1 MLEFQRAKTVL
12 LKLLVAFALLFA
24 AVQGFRLL
32 LLPAL
37 QTLFTADAALTSLIR
52 RCGILACALFAYWAY
67 VRGFEKR
74 PVGELRPAPLAITA
88 GALFG
93 AVSIALCML
102 VLFALGAY
110 VATAYRGWQGG
121 LAGVAALILIAA
133 LLEEI
138 AYRGLLFGILE
149 RTWGTLPAMWLQ
161 SLVFSAMHLANAEDR
176 ASTVELL
183 TTAVSGVLLGAL
195 WTMVYVYTRNLWV
208 VTAHH
213 AAWNFTIILAG
224 VPLSGLEDWRPL
236 APLAS
241 EYRGSHWLTGGVF
254 GPEDSLLTM
263 SLVAACVIAMMR
275 AGASAVTSENGV
287 SVIFPRGRWVE
298 SPGKN
303 PRGPAS
309 PGNAL

>member
-12 LKLLVAFALLFA
+12 LKLLVAFALLFG

-37 QTLFTADAALTSLIR
+37 QTLFTADAALTSVIR

-74 PVGELRPAPLAITA
+74 PVRELRPAPLAITA

-93 AVSIALCML
+93 AASIALCML

-110 VATAYRGWQGG
+110 VATADRGWQGG

-149 RTWGTLPAMWLQ
+149 RAWGTLPAMWLQ

-195 WTMVYVYTRNLWV
+195 WTMVYVHTRNLWV

-224 VPLSGLEDWRPL
+224 VPLSGLDDWRPL

-263 SLVAACVIAMMR
+263 ALVAACVIAMMR
-275 AGASAVTSENGV
+275 AGAQSATIENGV

-298 SPGKN
+298 NAGEN

-309 PGNAL
+309 PRIAL

>member
-12 LKLLVAFALLFA
+12 LKLLVAFALLFG

-37 QTLFTADAALTSLIR
+37 QTAFAADADLSSAMR
-52 RCGILACALFAYWAY
+52 RSGILVCVLFAYWAY

-74 PVGELRPAPLAITA
+74 PVRELRPAPLATTVGALA
-88 GALFG
+88 GAL
-93 AVSIALCML
+93 SIALCML

-110 VATAYRGWQGG
+110 VSTAYRGWQGG

-149 RTWGTLPAMWLQ
+149 RAWGTLPALWLQ
-161 SLVFSAMHLANAEDR
+161 SLVFSAMHLGNVGDR
-176 ASTVELL
+176 ASSAELL

-195 WTMVYVYTRNLWV
+195 WNLIYVYTRNLWV

-213 AAWNFTIILAG
+213 ATWNFTIILAG
-224 VPLSGLEDWRPL
+224 VPLSGLEDWRQL

-241 EYRGSHWLTGGVF
+241 EYQGPNWLTGGVF

-263 SLVAACVIAMMR
+263 ALVTACVIAMVR
-275 AGASAVTSENGV
+275 IGTKSAARENGV
-287 SVIFPRGRWVE
+287 SVMFPHGRWAA
-298 SPGKN
+298 S
-303 PRGPAS
+303 PAS
-309 PGNAL
+309 NLR